1 MVREGKVKSALI
13 LPHKQL
19 SASKS
24 GGAALQCPL
33 KKHAPELSMAFST
46 WITFVIAASIIAVS
60 PGSGAVLSMS
70 HGLSYGVRKASG
82 TILGLQA
89 GLLLVLAIAGAGVGS
104 LLLASELAFNVV
116 KTVGALY
123 LIWLGFS
130 QWRARV
136 QAAPDGSVDGGA
148 ALAKAGLPSLQKR
161 VLTGFL
167 TNATNPK
174 GIIFMVAVLPQ
185 FISQDHPLLPQLL
198 ILAATM
204 CTIDLMVMHSYAFL
218 AASMQRFFRDARA
231 VKRQN
236 RVFGGLLMAVGAA
249 LFFVKRGGA
258 HA

>member
-1 MVREGKVKSALI
+1 MTFA
-13 LPHKQL
+13 
-19 SASKS
+19 
-24 GGAALQCPL
+24 
-33 KKHAPELSMAFST
+33 T
-46 WITFVIAASIIAVS
+46 WITFVIAACIIAVS

-82 TILGLQA
+82 TIFGLQA

-104 LLLASELAFNVV
+104 LLLASEVAFNVV

-123 LIWLGFS
+123 LIWLGLS
-130 QWRARV
+130 QWRAR
-136 QAAPDGSVDGGA
+136 AAPGPGA
-148 ALAKAGLPSLQKR
+148 QVMQAQAPSLRRR

-185 FISQDHPLLPQLL
+185 FIAKDHPLLPQLL
-198 ILAATM
+198 ILAVTM
-204 CTIDLMVMHSYAFL
+204 CTIDLVVMHGYALL
-218 AASMQRFFRDARA
+218 AASMQRFFRDAKA
-231 VKRQN
+231 VKAQN
-236 RVFGGLLMAVGAA
+236 RVFGGLLMGVGAA